1 MFAGEGARL
10 REERYS
16 IFRFKRHEKTQLFR
30 IQPLRYLM
38 HSIMH
43 KENRDKRGYPKN
55 RVGRKHRLHRE
66 REVIDSVRYLQLETN
81 DDCLIS
87 FVSQLFCTDR
97 EIIIFDIYTQAVYVF
112 DYGGKFLRKLHK
124 QGQGPGEYATILSIS
139 IDETTN
145 EILIVD
151 SGSRVLC
158 YNLSSFDYLR
168 EIQMEAIAV
177 QKEKANSLIAYN
189 ASSITKDE
197 QPYDYYLTRW
207 EDGAIS
213 KGFIPIEFSSGYLMA
228 PNYRF
233 YTYNK
238 ELYFYPPF
246 QSAIYKI
253 KGESC
258 EPCYDI
264 QYGNYHFP
272 PLDILK
278 SKDNNG
284 NYILNLRKD
293 FYVYSAQIFENDDFL
308 ITTYYVALRTYIGIY
323 DKKTK
328 HTVNLLRKDFETNPA
343 TVDWLNIIASHGDSF
358 VSILNHADLAEIDE
372 EEIKDESLKRLLTM
386 PEDANPI
393 LRFIRF
399 KHIN

>member
-10 REERYS
+10 REERDS
-16 IFRFKRHEKTQLFR
+16 FFRFKRHEKTQLFR

-66 REVIDSVRYLQLETN
+66 RGYRLRPVPAIRNQRRLPNILCVATLLYRPRNYHL
-81 DDCLIS
+81 
-87 FVSQLFCTDR
+87 R
-97 EIIIFDIYTQAVYVF
+97 HFDIYTQAVYVF

-158 YNLSSFDYLR
+158 YDLSSFDYLR

-197 QPYDYYLTRW
+197 QPYDYYLIRW

-213 KGFIPIEFSSGYLMA
+213 KG
-228 PNYRF
+228 
-233 YTYNK
+233 
-238 ELYFYPPF
+238 
-246 QSAIYKI
+246 
-253 KGESC
+253 
-258 EPCYDI
+258 
-264 QYGNYHFP
+264 
-272 PLDILK
+272 
-278 SKDNNG
+278 
-284 NYILNLRKD
+284 
-293 FYVYSAQIFENDDFL
+293 
-308 ITTYYVALRTYIGIY
+308 
-323 DKKTK
+323 
-328 HTVNLLRKDFETNPA
+328 
-343 TVDWLNIIASHGDSF
+343 LNIYSF
-358 VSILNHADLAEIDE
+358 L
-372 EEIKDESLKRLLTM
+372 
-386 PEDANPI
+386 
-393 LRFIRF
+393 
-399 KHIN
+399 

>member
-1 MFAGEGARL
+1 M
-10 REERYS
+10 
-16 IFRFKRHEKTQLFR
+16 KRHSYFVFSLCAILCILSCTKKTETNDGIQRIVLEESIDYTEK
-30 IQPLRYLM
+30 
-38 HSIMH
+38 
-43 KENRDKRGYPKN
+43 
-55 RVGRKHRLHRE
+55 
-66 REVIDSVRYLQLETN
+66 EVIDSIRYLQLETN

-87 FVSQLFCTDR
+87 YVSQLFCTDR

-139 IDETTN
+139 IDEMTN

-158 YNLSSFDYLR
+158 YDLSSFDYLR

-189 ASSITKDE
+189 ASSITKDG
-197 QPYDYYLTRW
+197 QPYNYYLTRW

-308 ITTYYVALRTYIGIY
+308 VTTYYVALRTYIGIY

-328 HTVNLLRKDFETNPA
+328 HSVNILRKDFDINPA
-343 TVDWLNIIASHGDSF
+343 TIDWLNIIASHGDSF

-372 EEIKDESLKRLLTM
+372 EEIKDESLKQLLAM

>member
-1 MFAGEGARL
+1 
-10 REERYS
+10 
-16 IFRFKRHEKTQLFR
+16 
-30 IQPLRYLM
+30 M

-87 FVSQLFCTDR
+87 YVSQLFCTDR

-139 IDETTN
+139 MDETRN

-158 YNLSSFDYLR
+158 YDLSSFDYLR

-189 ASSITKDE
+189 ASSITKDG
-197 QPYDYYLTRW
+197 QPYNYYLTRW

-213 KGFIPIEFSSGYLMA
+213 KG
-228 PNYRF
+228 
-233 YTYNK
+233 
-238 ELYFYPPF
+238 
-246 QSAIYKI
+246 
-253 KGESC
+253 
-258 EPCYDI
+258 
-264 QYGNYHFP
+264 
-272 PLDILK
+272 
-278 SKDNNG
+278 
-284 NYILNLRKD
+284 
-293 FYVYSAQIFENDDFL
+293 
-308 ITTYYVALRTYIGIY
+308 
-323 DKKTK
+323 
-328 HTVNLLRKDFETNPA
+328 
-343 TVDWLNIIASHGDSF
+343 LNIYSF
-358 VSILNHADLAEIDE
+358 L
-372 EEIKDESLKRLLTM
+372 
-386 PEDANPI
+386 
-393 LRFIRF
+393 
-399 KHIN
+399 

>member
-1 MFAGEGARL
+1 
-10 REERYS
+10 
-16 IFRFKRHEKTQLFR
+16 
-30 IQPLRYLM
+30 M

-43 KENRDKRGYPKN
+43 KENRDKRRYPKN

-66 REVIDSVRYLQLETN
+66 RGYRLHPVPAIRDQRRLPNILCFATLLYRPRNYHLRHLHAGRLCIRLRRQIPEKA
-81 DDCLIS
+81 
-87 FVSQLFCTDR
+87 
-97 EIIIFDIYTQAVYVF
+97 TQA
-112 DYGGKFLRKLHK
+112 RAR
-124 QGQGPGEYATILSIS
+124 PGEYATILSIS

-158 YNLSSFDYLR
+158 YDLSSFDYLR

-189 ASSITKDE
+189 ASGITKDG
-197 QPYDYYLTRW
+197 QPYNYYLTRW

-308 ITTYYVALRTYIGIY
+308 VTTYYVALRTYIGIY

-328 HTVNLLRKDFETNPA
+328 HSVNILRKDFDINPA
-343 TVDWLNIIASHGDSF
+343 TIDWLNIIASHGDSF

-372 EEIKDESLKRLLTM
+372 EEIKDESLKQLLAM